1 MKLTF
6 RTIRGKEYQLEVDP
20 EKTIG
25 DVKQQLSAEI
35 QDQPSDKLKLILQAK
50 ILKDDTVVS
59 SISIPEH
66 SYIVVHFINDTRPVV
81 PKSKK
86 PSPSTETVNTIPDEP
101 KVPPQPQPDTQ
112 NQPTNR
118 ESIIEDLTSMG
129 FEKKMAEKAL
139 NLADNNVEVAVTLLL
154 NGTIKS
160 EDDTNSKPTVGDSNQ
175 DVQVQPPATQANFG
189 DLQNV
194 YDQLSVDEKAAISRL
209 LRYGSPE
216 EVLQTYFACQKDE
229 EITKACLQ

>member
-1 MKLTF
+1 MILTF
-6 RTIRGKEYQLEVDP
+6 RTVRGKEYQLEVDP

-25 DVKQQLSAEI
+25 DVKQQFANEVQDHSA
-35 QDQPSDKLKLILQAK
+35 DKLKFILKAQ

-66 SYIVVHFINDTRPVV
+66 SYIVVHFINDSRPVV

-86 PSPSTETVNTIPDEP
+86 PSPPTDTVNTIPQEP
-101 KVPPQPQPDTQ
+101 KVPPQPQPDDAQ
-112 NQPTNR
+112 NKPVNR
-118 ESIIEDLTSMG
+118 ESLIEDLSSMG
-129 FEKKMAEKAL
+129 FDKKLCERAL

-154 NGTIKS
+154 NGTVKN
-160 EDDTNSKPTVGDSNQ
+160 EDDSNPIPAPDDNPQPPTVH
-175 DVQVQPPATQANFG
+175 ANFG

-194 YDQLSVDEKAAISRL
+194 YEQLSADEKAAVSRL